1 VITGFHLATKWNEL
15 EDFFSH
21 LLHTKQISQLDE
33 EDRINVIHLFV
44 RGWDNAAFLN
54 ELTEDRP
61 ISTQGNLTD
70 EDFIKLADTATTVSG
85 TEYDDAKSSI
95 ALCFRK
101 FEYLT
106 PEVENILL
114 KLYADIN
121 EYTKR
126 MHFLH

>member
-1 VITGFHLATKWNEL
+1 
-15 EDFFSH
+15 

-85 TEYDDAKSSI
+85 AEYDDAKSSI

-121 EYTKR
+121 E
-126 MHFLH
+126 